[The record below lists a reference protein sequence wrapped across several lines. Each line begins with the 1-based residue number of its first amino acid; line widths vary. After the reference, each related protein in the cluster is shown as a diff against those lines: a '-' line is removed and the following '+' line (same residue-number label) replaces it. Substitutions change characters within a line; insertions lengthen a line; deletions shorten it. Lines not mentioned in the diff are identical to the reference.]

1 MKISFTDIHWRNQ
14 DDSDV
19 FNMHAIKSMT
29 LDTTTSILT
38 IEGTTNTFSAP
49 FCELT
54 YGGGV
59 THFELLTK
67 HPYETGEYINIAVF
81 ESTNA
86 VCVAHHSHHVPTWF
100 ENKCKTHVHL

>member
-1 MKISFTDIHWRNQ
+1 MHITFTDIHWRSQ

-29 LDTTTSILT
+29 LDTNNSILT
-38 IEGTTNTFSAP
+38 IECATNTFSAP

-67 HPYETGEYINIAVF
+67 HPYEAGEYINIALF

-86 VCVAHHSHHVPTWF
+86 VCVAHHSPKVPTWF
-100 ENKCKTHVHL
+100 EHKCKKYVHV

>member
-1 MKISFTDIHWRNQ
+1 MQITFTNVHWRNQ
-14 DDSDV
+14 DDSNV

-29 LDTTTSILT
+29 LNTNNSILT
-38 IEGTTNTFSAP
+38 IECATNTFSAP

-67 HPYETGEYINIAVF
+67 HPHEIGEYINIAVF

-86 VCVAHHSHHVPTWF
+86 VCVAHHSHNVPAWF
-100 ENKCKTHVHL
+100 ENKCKTYVHV